1 MCMMEIYL
9 VWRAIILMPSENGV
23 LINQDLNLRACDTR

>member
-1 MCMMEIYL
+1 
-9 VWRAIILMPSENGV
+9 MPSENGV